1 MHRVFIVTVVV
12 AAVGLALALW
22 PGWLEIVLLDLPFV
36 CAALPVIAVWLLLV
50 MGLAMHELLTLA
62 SRSGWLWGLCSV
74 AVLGVMVMI
83 LWLRVP
89 QRAGLA
95 MCLGQLRPLTV
106 DAPVNESGGTR
117 SDVRLGPYR
126 VDRYG
131 GDARGGVFFRT
142 ADGPDGLGPDRMSY
156 GFAFRPNGEG
166 SPFGNAAYRQQQ
178 LTDEWY
184 TFAASNDW

>member
-12 AAVGLALALW
+12 AAVGLGIAVW

-36 CAALPVIAVWLLLV
+36 CVALPIVAVWLLVTLGV
-50 MGLAMHELLTLA
+50 AMHELLTLT

-74 AVLGVMVMI
+74 AVLGVTLV
-83 LWLRVP
+83 LLRLAVP
-89 QRAGLA
+89 QRIGLE
-95 MCLGQLRPLTV
+95 MCREQLRPLTV
-106 DAPVNESGGTR
+106 DAPAGSSGGMR
-117 SDVRLGPYR
+117 SDVRLGPYQ

-142 ADGPDGLGPDRMSY
+142 AEGPDGLGPDRMSY

-166 SPFGNAAYRQQQ
+166 SPFGNAAYRQRH
-178 LTDEWY
+178 LSGEWY
-184 TFAASNDW
+184 LFAASNDW